1 MKATLILIAVIAIEF
16 LLLYILIRRIISLSK
31 KIKGLQED
39 LKNEREKATL
49 KKQLYSG
56 NNVDN
61 FNKSIELLS
70 KLSKPP

>member
-1 MKATLILIAVIAIEF
+1 MKIILILIGVIVI
-16 LLLYILIRRIISLSK
+16 LILIVYILIRRLISQSRKLK
-31 KIKGLQED
+31 QVQED

>member
-16 LLLYILIRRIISLSK
+16 LLLYILIRRIISLCK

>member
-61 FNKSIELLS
+61 FNNSIELLS